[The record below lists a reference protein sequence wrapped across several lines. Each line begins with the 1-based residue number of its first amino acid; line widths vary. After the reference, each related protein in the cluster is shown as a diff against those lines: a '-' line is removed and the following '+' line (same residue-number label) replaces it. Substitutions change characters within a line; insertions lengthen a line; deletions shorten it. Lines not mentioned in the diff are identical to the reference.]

1 MRIYDHLF
9 FDLDN
14 TLWDFTTNSRLAMH
28 ETLVQTKLLSQLP
41 DFDIFFN
48 EYEKINSAL
57 WNKYHTKQITKQK
70 LISERFCLS
79 FNVFGLDN
87 LNWGD
92 INSLYLEN
100 MALQNHL
107 FQDTIETL
115 EALKTKGYL
124 MHIITNGF
132 KEVQY
137 KKIENCRLTP
147 FFTKIFISEETQSIK
162 PHREIFEY
170 ALKSTN
176 AKKKKSI
183 MIGDSWDTDIMGA
196 INFGIDQVMFSRD
209 LQKLESYALNE
220 QKMTAYPRFLSQKK
234 GTKTYFIENFKEILQ
249 IL

>member
-1 MRIYDHLF
+1 MRTYDHLF

-41 DFDIFFN
+41 DFDTFFN
-48 EYEKINSAL
+48 EYENINSAL
-57 WNKYHTKQITKQK
+57 WNKYHARQITKQR
-70 LISERFCLS
+70 LIFERFCMS
-79 FNVFGLDN
+79 FNVFGIDN
-87 LNWGD
+87 LNWEN
-92 INSLYLEN
+92 INNLYLEN

-115 EALKTKGYL
+115 KTLKAKGYM

-137 KKIENCRLTP
+137 KKIENCGLTP
-147 FFTKIFISEETQSIK
+147 FFKKIFISEEIQSIK

-176 AKKKKSI
+176 AKKTKSI
-183 MIGDSWDTDIMGA
+183 MIGDSWDTDILGA
-196 INFGIDQVMFSRD
+196 LNFGMDQIMF
-209 LQKLESYALNE
+209 LNNGKNVALWSKNE
-220 QKMTAYPRFLSQKK
+220 QEPTLTSSFICIKNRI
-234 GTKTYFIENFKEILQ
+234 KTYFINEINNLSK

>member
-1 MRIYDHLF
+1 MRTYDHLF

-41 DFDIFFN
+41 DFDTFFN

-57 WNKYHTKQITKQK
+57 WNKYHARQITKQR
-70 LISERFCLS
+70 LIFERFCMS
-79 FNVFGLDN
+79 FNVFGIDN
-87 LNWGD
+87 LNWEN
-92 INSLYLEN
+92 INNLYLEN

-115 EALKTKGYL
+115 KTLKAKGYM

-137 KKIENCRLTP
+137 KKIENCGLTP
-147 FFTKIFISEETQSIK
+147 FFKKIFISEEIQSIK

-176 AKKKKSI
+176 AKKTKSI
-183 MIGDSWDTDIMGA
+183 MIGDSWETDILGA
-196 INFGIDQVMFSRD
+196 INFGIDQIMFSKD
-209 LQKLESYALNE
+209 LQKLEPYAIIE
-220 QKMTAYPRFLSQKK
+220 QKMTDSPRFLCQKK